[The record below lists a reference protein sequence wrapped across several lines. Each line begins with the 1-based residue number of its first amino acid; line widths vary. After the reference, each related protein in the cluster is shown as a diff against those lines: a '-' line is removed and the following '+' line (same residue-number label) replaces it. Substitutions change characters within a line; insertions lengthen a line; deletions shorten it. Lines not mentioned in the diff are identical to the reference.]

1 MWVPEKK
8 LFRHGWVEGMQDH
21 PAFHWGRA
29 NGWALL
35 TMTEVLDV
43 MPENYPQRA
52 KLMELFREH
61 VRGLAACQSG
71 EGLWHQLLDR
81 NDSLKLST
89 LNFVNNDSVRPY
101 TVRLHSRLY
110 RQLVRE

>member
-1 MWVPEKK
+1 
-8 LFRHGWVEGMQDH
+8 MQDH

-61 VRGLAACQSG
+61 VRGLAACQS
-71 EGLWHQLLDR
+71 
-81 NDSLKLST
+81 
-89 LNFVNNDSVRPY
+89 
-101 TVRLHSRLY
+101 
-110 RQLVRE
+110 